1 VFDEMISRINSEISK
16 RILGQTMTTE
26 DGSSNAQAQV
36 HENVANDRHESDK
49 LFIQYIINEHL
60 LPRLLKLSSFYA
72 PLTNLKFDW
81 DVTEEMEKGVMIDKA
96 VALTNAGFQL
106 DYTILADKTGMPIT
120 GFTAA
125 AAAEPTADDDGKK
138 KS

>member
-1 VFDEMISRINSEISK
+1 
-16 RILGQTMTTE
+16 MTTE

-36 HENVANDRHESDK
+36 HETVANDRHESDK

-60 LPRLLKLSSFYA
+60 LPRLLKLSSFYT

-81 DVTEEMEKGVMIDKA
+81 DLTEEMEKGDMIDKA
-96 VALTNAGFQL
+96 VALTNAGFML
-106 DYTILADKTGMPIT
+106 DYQILADKTGMPIT
-120 GFTAA
+120 GFQTVAA
-125 AAAEPTADDDGKK
+125 TEPVIEDPKK